1 MRADEPGARRVF
13 AGLVAGLFTGCFAGP
28 VSLLVAGLAPLLF
41 AGFGGPD
48 LDYSEGVPLAI
59 TFDDLPWT
67 GGTGGLGRA
76 AALERT
82 DRLIGQLTARD
93 VPAVGLVTCRNLLS
107 DGAAIRRWRE
117 AGLELGNHS
126 YNHWDLNRTDP
137 AEWLEDV
144 QKCDDRLHALTRD
157 SIRWFRYPFLHE
169 GQTEAVR
176 DSVARALTRMGY
188 RNAHVT
194 IDNSEWVL
202 ARAYDLAV
210 REGDS
215 LRAAEIGEAYVEHLV
230 EAGRHFR
237 EVARS
242 RFGRET
248 GQVLL
253 LHANRLAADHAGTAI
268 DAMVAD
274 GFVIRSLP
282 AVMTDPV
289 FLEPDGYVGPRGLSW
304 LYRVEPAIDD
314 DPWDEGAEAAI
325 VERFGGG

>member
-1 MRADEPGARRVF
+1 MF
-13 AGLVAGLFTGCFAGP
+13 AGLFGGLFAGP
-28 VSLLVAGLAPLLF
+28 VLAMLAGLAPLLF
-41 AGFGGPD
+41 AGCGEPG
-48 LDYSEGVPLAI
+48 LDFSDGVPLAI

-67 GGTGGLGRA
+67 GGTAGIGRA
-76 AALERT
+76 ATLERT
-82 DRLIGQLTARD
+82 DRLIGQLQARD

-107 DGAAIRRWRE
+107 DGGAIRRWRQ

-126 YNHWDLNRTDP
+126 YDHQDLNRTDP
-137 AEWLEDV
+137 AEWLADV
-144 QKCDDRLHALTRD
+144 VECHDRLRALTRD
-157 SIRWFRYPFLHE
+157 SIRWFRFPFLHE
-169 GQTEAVR
+169 GQTAAVR

-210 REGDS
+210 RGGDS
-215 LRAAEIGEAYVEHLV
+215 LRAAEIADAYVEHLV

-253 LHANRLAADHAGTAI
+253 LHANQLAADHAGAAI
-268 DAMVAD
+268 DALVAD

-282 AVMTDPV
+282 EVMTDPA
-289 FLEPDGYVGPRGLSW
+289 FLEPDGYAGPRGLSW

-314 DPWDEGAEAAI
+314 DPWDEAAEATIA
-325 VERFGGG
+325 ERFGGS

>member
-1 MRADEPGARRVF
+1 
-13 AGLVAGLFTGCFAGP
+13 L
-28 VSLLVAGLAPLLF
+28 GLAPLFLAALAPF
-41 AGFGGPD
+41 LSAGCGEPGPD
-48 LDYSEGVPLAI
+48 FSEGVPLAI

-67 GGTGGLGRA
+67 GGTDGIGRRTL
-76 AALERT
+76 LERT
-82 DRLIGQLTARD
+82 DRLIGQLQARD

-107 DGAAIRRWRE
+107 DGGAIRRWRQ
-117 AGLELGNHS
+117 AGFELGNHS
-126 YNHWDLNRTDP
+126 FNHLDLNRTDP
-137 AEWLEDV
+137 AEWLDDV
-144 QKCDDRLHALTRD
+144 RECDDRLHSLTRD
-157 SIRWFRYPFLHE
+157 SIRWFRFPFLHE
-169 GQTEAVR
+169 GETVAVR

-210 REGDS
+210 RGGDS
-215 LRAAEIGEAYVEHLV
+215 LRAAEIAEAYVEHLV

-237 EVARS
+237 TVARE

-253 LHANRLAADHAGTAI
+253 LHANRLAADHAGEAI
-268 DAMVAD
+268 DALVAD

-282 AVMTDPV
+282 EVMTDPV
-289 FLEPDGYVGPRGLSW
+289 FLEPDGYAGPRGLSW

-314 DPWDEGAEAAI
+314 DPWDEAEEAAI
-325 VERFGGG
+325 VERFGGS

>member
-1 MRADEPGARRVF
+1 MF
-13 AGLVAGLFTGCFAGP
+13 AGLFAGP

-41 AGFGGPD
+41 AGCGEPG
-48 LDYSEGVPLAI
+48 LDFSEGVPLAI

-67 GGTGGLGRA
+67 GGTDGIGRA
-76 AALERT
+76 AVLERT
-82 DRLIGQLTARD
+82 DRLISQLTARN

-107 DGAAIRRWRE
+107 DGAAIRRWRQ

-126 YNHWDLNRTDP
+126 YDHQDLNRTDP
-137 AEWLEDV
+137 AEWLADV
-144 QKCDDRLHALTRD
+144 GECHDRLRALTRD
-157 SIRWFRYPFLHE
+157 SIRWFRFPYLHE
-169 GQTEAVR
+169 GSTAAVR
-176 DSVARALTRMGY
+176 DSVARAIARLGY

-202 ARAYDLAV
+202 ARAYELAV
-210 REGDS
+210 RGGDS
-215 LRAAEIGEAYVEHLV
+215 LRAAEVADAYVEHLV

-237 EVARS
+237 AVARE

-253 LHANRLAADHAGTAI
+253 LHANRLAADHAGAAI
-268 DAMVAD
+268 DALVAD

-282 AVMTDPV
+282 EVMTDPV
-289 FLEPDGYVGPRGLSW
+289 FLEPDGYIGPRGLSW

-314 DPWDEGAEAAI
+314 DPWDEAAEAAI
-325 VERFGGG
+325 VERFGGS